1 MAFPDHALGSFL
13 GLAPGDAYDRPLE
26 FDSGA
31 RIRTEP
37 VPIRP
42 GEFLW
47 TDDTHMSL
55 YLAQVVLAA
64 ATRPP
69 GALLVTQ

>member
-13 GLAPGDAYDRPLE
+13 GLALGDAYDRPLE
-26 FDSGA
+26 FDSGT

-37 VPIRP
+37 GPIRP

-55 YLAQVVLAA
+55 YLA
-64 ATRPP
+64 
-69 GALLVTQ
+69 

>member
-1 MAFPDHALGSFL
+1 MEHAPWPSLTTHSVVFSVS
-13 GLAPGDAYDRPLE
+13 PRGDAYDRPLG

-55 YLAQVVLAA
+55 YLA
-64 ATRPP
+64 
-69 GALLVTQ
+69 